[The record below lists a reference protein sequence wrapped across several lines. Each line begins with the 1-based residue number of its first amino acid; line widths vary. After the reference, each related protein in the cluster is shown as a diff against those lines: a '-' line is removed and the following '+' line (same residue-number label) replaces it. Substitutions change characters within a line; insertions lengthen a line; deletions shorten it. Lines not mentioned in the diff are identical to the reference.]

1 MSKPGRR
8 LLRPLVRRLLP
19 GAQVGGQ
26 VAATSRELVV
36 AGADDS
42 PIPVTDE
49 GRGPAILLLHA
60 GSANRS
66 SWAGVAA
73 ALSVRFRVLR
83 FDRWTYRGGH
93 AGAAPA
99 GAGTMAAEVRDVL
112 AVTAAVGERPLLV
125 GHSSGAVVALESA
138 LAAPTTFSGMV
149 LYEPPLAVDQPLGG
163 EALRRA
169 RAALDAGDPDR
180 AITIHMREI
189 VGAGRLGIAA
199 MRRVAPVWQVVR
211 GYARAQIADDEAIES
226 LGVGLDRYARL
237 DLPVL
242 LLGGGRSPAHLRE
255 RLDALAAVLPG
266 WTRWSSWTGRATWPT
281 CARPARS
288 PRSSRPSPTA
298 WRPRRGRGRR
308 PGRGGR
314 PRGRSRTPC
323 SRRTARPGRSG

>member
-1 MSKPGRR
+1 MSRPGRR

-42 PIPVTDE
+42 PITVTDE
-49 GRGPAILLLHA
+49 GQGPAILLLHP

-73 ALSVRFRVLR
+73 ALSERFRVLR

-93 AGAAPA
+93 AGTAPA
-99 GAGTMAAEVRDVL
+99 GADTMDAEVRDVL
-112 AVTAAVGERPLLV
+112 AVAAAAGRLLLV

-138 LAAPTTFSGMV
+138 LAAPTAFSGMV
-149 LYEPPLAVDQPLGG
+149 LYEPPVAVDEPLGG

-199 MRRVAPVWQVVR
+199 MRRVPPVWQVVR
-211 GYARAQIADDEAIES
+211 DHAPAQIADDEAIES
-226 LGVGLDRYARL
+226 LGIGLGRYARL

-242 LLGGGRSPAHLRE
+242 LLGGGRSPAHMRE
-255 RLDALAAVLPG
+255 RLDALAAVLPRLDSTVVMPEQG
-266 WTRWSSWTGRATWPT
+266 HMANLRAPGEV
-281 CARPARS
+281 ARVIAAFADRLP
-288 PRSSRPSPTA
+288 P
-298 WRPRRGRGRR
+298 
-308 PGRGGR
+308 
-314 PRGRSRTPC
+314 
-323 SRRTARPGRSG
+323 

>member
-1 MSKPGRR
+1 MSRPGRR

-26 VAATSRELVV
+26 VAATSRELAV

-42 PIPVTDE
+42 PITVTDE
-49 GRGPAILLLHA
+49 GQGPAILLLHP

-73 ALSVRFRVLR
+73 ALSERFRVLR

-99 GAGTMAAEVRDVL
+99 GADTMAAEVRDVL
-112 AVTAAVGERPLLV
+112 AVAAAAGRLLLV

-138 LAAPTTFSGMV
+138 LAAPAAFSGMV
-149 LYEPPLAVDQPLGG
+149 LYEPPVAVDEPLGG

-189 VGAGRLGIAA
+189 VGAGRPMVAA
-199 MRRVAPVWQVVR
+199 MRRLPPVWQVVR
-211 GYARAQIADDEAIES
+211 DHAPAQIADDEAIES
-226 LGVGLDRYARL
+226 LGVGLGRYARL

-242 LLGGGRSPAHLRE
+242 LLGGGRSPAHMRE
-255 RLDALAAVLPG
+255 RLDALAAVLARLDSTVVMPEQGHMANLRAPG
-266 WTRWSSWTGRATWPT
+266 EVAKVIAAFADRLP
-281 CARPARS
+281 P
-288 PRSSRPSPTA
+288 
-298 WRPRRGRGRR
+298 
-308 PGRGGR
+308 
-314 PRGRSRTPC
+314 
-323 SRRTARPGRSG
+323 